1 MTTAASGDVERQV
14 PAFFLGLDKSHIIGD
29 VVCVESVSLD
39 VVLFAPLFDADR
51 KLSGCHFFFLL
62 WPVQQLGAAVEHYDV
77 ILTLGL
83 HTTNRVV
90 HTPICHVSLQF
101 TRNNQYI
108 I

>member
-39 VVLFAPLFDADR
+39 VVLFAPCFVADR

-62 WPVQQLGAAVEHYDV
+62 WPVQQLGAAVERYDV